1 MWQTMQCGLLTL
13 KSILQLK
20 DLVYK
25 SALFLQLHLIF
36 YVTWKMNLQLHT
48 LQSRRHWKVFK
59 AYY

>member
-25 SALFLQLHLIF
+25 SGLLLQLHLIF
-36 YVTWKMNLQLHT
+36 YVTWKMNLELHT
-48 LQSRRHWKVFK
+48 LQSRSHWKVLK